1 MSKSRTLVCLLW
13 SVFVL
18 TSLSY
23 GATADRIVGDLNS
36 GQKVQLYSGK
46 SLLRQGPDIG
56 RVDGTRTIEGVSLNF
71 KLSASQQADLDQ
83 FLAQLGNPRSPN
95 YHKYLTIPQYAK
107 RFGMSQNDLNKV
119 VAWLQSQGLTNIKV
133 APTHNKV
140 SFDATVAQI
149 ESLFSIEMHH
159 YLVDGVVHLANA
171 TNPSVPVAMASS
183 VMHVGHLN
191 DFAPKPRVNV
201 RPNFTSYVSG
211 SHFLSPGD
219 FATIYDLNSL
229 YSAGATGSNQKI
241 AIVGQSTISQTD
253 INNFRSAAGLTASTV
268 TMTLIEGTAARCA
281 GDETESDLDVEWS
294 GGVAKGAQIIFLYAG
309 LGPGDTC
316 TNNRVDN
323 VWDAL
328 EEALTGSLTTTSGS
342 PVAPFVSTSYGFCEQ
357 GLQEGDPGFVT
368 EIQGWVQTGQT
379 LGVSL
384 TSASGDAGAADC
396 DTTDPAIDGLA
407 VDVPAAIP
415 EVTGAG
421 GNEFTGDAAAT
432 VTGTAPNTTAGA
444 TQYWSASGTGS
455 DEISTALSYIPEE
468 AWNDTTAADA
478 LSASGGGVSTIFPVP
493 SWQNVTGVPSGTT
506 MRLVP
511 DISVSASPNH
521 DGYLICTEDTS
532 LVTTGQCTTGF
543 RDGTGGNLGVIGG
556 TSAAAPTFTAILAL
570 INQYLEAA
578 PGLGLAPVNPALY
591 GFATTNSTVFHDITT
606 GNNIVPCAEGSTG
619 CPTTAP
625 FQYGFS
631 AGTGYDAVTGLG
643 SVDGYEL
650 ARVWFA
656 TIPTFSM
663 AAGAFNPTSIPAGA
677 SAVATITLTPQNS
690 YNETVN
696 LSCSGLPAGATCSFS
711 PASISG
717 GSGTSQLTLQTL
729 PSVPASTLSVAVN
742 GTGKTRATQTV
753 ANLAVTAT
761 TATFSLNASISGG
774 TLSVS
779 QGQTTGAVNMT
790 VTSTSNPSFV
800 VSNGSGGTVTSLP
813 VTYTCTGLPSEAT
826 CAFTAAGANSSQ
838 QITSSATSVTLTIQ
852 TTAPTTKLERPLDRE
867 PKIFYAVLLPG
878 LLGIFVIGG
887 SRKRLA
893 GGVRVLGLILVLGAS
908 TMWLASCGGSSTSN
922 NKNPGTPVGSTS
934 ITVNATTSGG
944 PSSTLQFTLTVTAV
958 AK

>member
-13 SVFVL
+13 SAFVL

-23 GATADRIVGDLNS
+23 GATPDRIVGDLNS
-36 GQKVQLYSGK
+36 GQKIQLYSGK
-46 SLLRQGPDIG
+46 SLLRKGPDIG

-107 RFGMSQNDLNKV
+107 RFGMSQNDLDKV

-149 ESLFSIEMHH
+149 ESLFSVEMHH

-268 TMTLIEGTAARCA
+268 TMTLVDGTAARCA

-328 EEALTGSLTTTSGS
+328 EEALTGSLTTTPGS

-357 GLQEGDPGFVT
+357 GLQQGDPGFVT
-368 EIQGWVQTGQT
+368 TIQGWVQTGQT

-478 LSASGGGVSTIFPVP
+478 LSASGGGVSTIFSVP

-543 RDGTGGNLGVIGG
+543 RDGVGGNLGVIGG
-556 TSAAAPTFTAILAL
+556 TSVAAPTFTAILAL
-570 INQYLEAA
+570 VNQYVGNA
-578 PGLGLAPVNPALY
+578 PPTGLAPVNPTLY
-591 GFATTNSTVFHDITT
+591 SLPGNSPNPFHDVTT
-606 GNNIVPCAEGSTG
+606 GNNIVPCTEGTPD
-619 CPTTAP
+619 CPATTP
-625 FQYGFS
+625 FQYGFN
-631 AGTGYDAVTGLG
+631 AGVGYDEVTGLG
-643 SVDGYEL
+643 SVDGYNL
-650 ARVWFA
+650 AQIWAR
-656 TIPTFSM
+656 TPT
-663 AAGAFNPTSIPAGA
+663 
-677 SAVATITLTPQNS
+677 TITISPSATTSNPGGNVTFTA
-690 YNETVN
+690 TVN
-696 LSCSGLPAGATCSFS
+696 PSSTTGSVNFYNNGSSTPL
-711 PASISG
+711 
-717 GSGTSQLTLQTL
+717 GSGTISSGAATFATTSLPLGSNSVTATYSGDTSSRLSTTTTPAVVTTSSSFTLAPNPNVT
-729 PSVPASTLSVAVN
+729 TLSV
-742 GTGKTRATQTV
+742 T
-753 ANLAVTAT
+753 
-761 TATFSLNASISGG
+761 
-774 TLSVS
+774 
-779 QGQTTGAVNMT
+779 QGQTAGPITLG
-790 VTSTSNPSFV
+790 VTSSTGFL
-800 VSNGSGGTVTSLP
+800 VSSGSSMQTLVP
-813 VTYTCTGLPSEAT
+813 VTYSCTGLPSEST
-826 CAFTAAGANSSQ
+826 CSFSAGSGGTGQ
-838 QITSSATSVTLTIQ
+838 QITSSSTSVTFSVQ
-852 TTAPTTKLERPLDRE
+852 TTAPTTKLEPPLDRGT
-867 PKIFYAVLLPG
+867 KIFYAVLMPG
-878 LLGIFVIGG
+878 VLGIFVIGG

-893 GGVRVLGLILVLGAS
+893 GGVRMLGLILVLGTS
-908 TMWLASCGGSSTSN
+908 TMWLASCGGNSPSN
-922 NKNPGTPVGSTS
+922 NKNPGTPVGSTNF
-934 ITVNATTSGG
+934 TVNATANGV
-944 PSSTLQFTLTVTAV
+944 PSTTLQFTLSVTAI

>member
-23 GATADRIVGDLNS
+23 GAAPDRIVGELNN

-294 GGVAKGAQIIFLYAG
+294 GGVAKDAQIIFLYAG

-357 GLQEGDPGFVT
+357 GLQQGDPGFVT

-455 DEISTALSYIPEE
+455 DGISTALMYIPEE

-543 RDGTGGNLGVIGG
+543 RDSAGGNLGVIGG

-570 INQYLEAA
+570 VNQYVGNA
-578 PGLGLAPVNPALY
+578 PPTGLAPVNQTLY
-591 GFATTNSTVFHDITT
+591 SLPGNSPNPFHDVTT
-606 GNNIVPCAEGSTG
+606 GNNIVPCTEGTPD
-619 CPTTAP
+619 CPATTP
-625 FQYGFS
+625 FQYGFN
-631 AGTGYDAVTGLG
+631 AGVGYDEVTGLG
-643 SVDGYEL
+643 SVDGYNL
-650 ARVWFA
+650 AQIWARTPTTITISPSASTSNPGGNVTFTATLSPSSTTGSVNFYNNGSSTALGSGTISSGTATFA
-656 TIPTFSM
+656 TTSLPLGSNSVTASY
-663 AAGAFNPTSIPAGA
+663 AGDTNSRLSTTTTPAVVTTS
-677 SAVATITLTPQNS
+677 SSFTLTPNP
-690 YNETVN
+690 NVT
-696 LSCSGLPAGATCSFS
+696 
-711 PASISG
+711 
-717 GSGTSQLTLQTL
+717 
-729 PSVPASTLSVAVN
+729 TLSVA
-742 GTGKTRATQTV
+742 
-753 ANLAVTAT
+753 
-761 TATFSLNASISGG
+761 
-774 TLSVS
+774 
-779 QGQTTGAVNMT
+779 QGQTAGPITMT
-790 VTSTSNPSFV
+790 VTSSTGFV
-800 VSNGSGGTVTSLP
+800 VSSGSSTQTLEA
-813 VTYTCTGLPSEAT
+813 VTYSCTGLPSEAT
-826 CAFTAAGANSSQ
+826 CSFTAAAANSGQ
-838 QITSSATSVTLTIQ
+838 QITSSATSVTFSVQ
-852 TTAPTTKLERPLDRE
+852 TTAPTTKLERPLDRG

-908 TMWLASCGGSSTSN
+908 TMWLASCGGSSTSG
-922 NKNPGTPVGSTS
+922 NKNPGTPVGSTNF
-934 ITVNATTSGG
+934 TVNATANGV
-944 PSSTLQFTLTVTAV
+944 PSTTLQFTLSVTAV